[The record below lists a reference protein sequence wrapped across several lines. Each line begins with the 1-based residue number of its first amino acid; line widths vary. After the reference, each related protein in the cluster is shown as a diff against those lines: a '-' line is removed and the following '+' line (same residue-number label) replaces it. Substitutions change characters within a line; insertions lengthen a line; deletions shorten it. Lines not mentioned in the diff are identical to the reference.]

1 MSTSHT
7 NSTQTI
13 SFSISDGIAI
23 PYIGRFWLLLI
34 PNTLSLICSLF
45 VLFHFL
51 FDSTLRHALH
61 NHVIIVIL
69 IVCIIAELTTIPFM
83 MYFYLNGVVWIQSP
97 IFCMIWKFFDSAT
110 YTTVPKLVG
119 WSSMERHIII
129 FHSQWISTKKKRF
142 LIHYLPIGLI
152 VIYGIVLYG
161 VTTPMNDC
169 HRRFNYKSVY
179 CSYYSCIY
187 DSVTYS
193 LYEFMS
199 GGVLSS
205 ACIGFGSIFLI
216 VRIALQKRR
225 LQQQMQ
231 WRKYRKISIQL
242 MFIAL
247 IFFVFYL
254 PPILLAISQ
263 KLGVPSNVGADYNRY
278 ANLFSSYII
287 LLFPFAC
294 INTLPKLK
302 TRIKKTLH
310 YFCRRRIPTIVPL
323 HVIQERLTASQAKRE
338 KKTIS

>member
-1 MSTSHT
+1 MSTLHT

-97 IFCMIWKFFDSAT
+97 TFCMIWKFFDSAT

-142 LIHYLPIGLI
+142 LIHYLPIVLI

-216 VRIALQKRR
+216 VRIALQKHR

-294 INTLPKLK
+294 ISTLPKLK

-310 YFCRRRIPTIVPL
+310 YFCRRRTRTIVPL
-323 HVIQERLTASQAKRE
+323 HVIQKRLTASQAKRE
-338 KKTIS
+338 ENN